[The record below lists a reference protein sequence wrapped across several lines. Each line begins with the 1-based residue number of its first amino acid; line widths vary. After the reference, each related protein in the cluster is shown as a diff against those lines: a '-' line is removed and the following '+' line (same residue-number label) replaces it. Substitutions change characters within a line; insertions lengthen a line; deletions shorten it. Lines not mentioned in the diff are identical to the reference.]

1 MIPAH
6 RFKEVKMLISSALAA
21 NSVVSTGSNGG
32 AIALLVIVGGVTVL
46 WLVYSLQKKLRKHAA
61 SREEENE

>member
-1 MIPAH
+1 
-6 RFKEVKMLISSALAA
+6 MLISSALAA